1 MGNFMFD
8 PNDDPLGLRYGG
20 INFFGGVSS
29 VNTFTPFADVVGG
42 PVGALLLENDMRPA
56 LNALGPVARL
66 AGGLG
71 AGFDVTKLE
80 KLQRP
85 AGTGAFTETG
95 IASGGSLLPVFK
107 GGSVTQSL
115 GFTLNQFPIAK
126 RTLQVLPG
134 RTLPGTDIALGP
146 VNTYLTG
153 EARLNP
159 TTRQRVEKW
168 GGTPAAVARLFSVP
182 LVPFKTDEQIRQAT
196 VSAQMR
202 LASVAVQKRL
212 REAMKSP

>member
-1 MGNFMFD
+1 MGIFMFD
-8 PNDDPLGLRYGG
+8 PNDDPLGLRFGG
-20 INFFGGVSS
+20 VNFFGGVAS
-29 VNTFTPFADVVGG
+29 VNTFTPFADVIGG
-42 PVGALLLENDMRPA
+42 PVGAMLLENDPRPA

-71 AGFDVTKLE
+71 LGFDVTKLE

-85 AGTGAFTETG
+85 AGTGQFTETG
-95 IASGGSLLPVFK
+95 IASGGGLLPILP

-153 EARLNP
+153 EARLDQ

-182 LVPFKTDEQIRQAT
+182 LVPFKTDEQIRKAT
-196 VSAQMR
+196 VAAQAR
-202 LASVAVQKRL
+202 LASVAMQKRL
-212 REAMKSP
+212 REAMGPP